1 MSGAAPSQQAYA
13 GAARAALGRW
23 DLDAADLVLVAHRE
37 NAVFKVHARDAS
49 YALRVHRPGY
59 HDDAALESELA
70 WVRAL
75 SEDGVEVPAI
85 VPASGGELFVT
96 IRADGIA
103 GPVRVDLFE
112 WIDGEPLAVGARHGK
127 AADPGWVRDQW
138 GRLGALAAALH
149 AHAAGWRPPAGFVRH
164 AWDEHGLAG
173 REPLWGRFWELP
185 SLDREQRALLI
196 AARDRLFAE
205 LAALPKTPGAYGLI
219 HADLLPEN
227 VLVCGDRLRVIDFDD
242 CGYGWHLFEIVT
254 ALYAVE
260 DEPWHGDAC
269 DAFLAAYRARRPLDD
284 AALARLPLF
293 FLARALTDVGWMHTR
308 AETENARR
316 STAARV
322 ASACALAEDYLRS

>member
-1 MSGAAPSQQAYA
+1 ARTRPYNARAGDRRGAAGDRRHARTARPDRRNGPARERAEDPPAAAVRARARGPAARRARRVPHGSRRGMSGAAPSQQAYA

-127 AADPGWVRDQW
+127 AADPGWVHDQW

-185 SLDREQRALLI
+185 SL
-196 AARDRLFAE
+196 
-205 LAALPKTPGAYGLI
+205 
-219 HADLLPEN
+219 
-227 VLVCGDRLRVIDFDD
+227 
-242 CGYGWHLFEIVT
+242 
-254 ALYAVE
+254 
-260 DEPWHGDAC
+260 
-269 DAFLAAYRARRPLDD
+269 
-284 AALARLPLF
+284 
-293 FLARALTDVGWMHTR
+293 
-308 AETENARR
+308 
-316 STAARV
+316 
-322 ASACALAEDYLRS
+322 

>member
-1 MSGAAPSQQAYA
+1 MNGTVPSVEAFA
-13 GAARAALGRW
+13 EAARAALGRW
-23 DLDAADLVLVAHRE
+23 DLGDAKLALFAHRE
-37 NAVFKVHARDAS
+37 NAVFKVDTGDAS

-59 HDDAALESELA
+59 HDDAALASELA
-70 WVRAL
+70 WMRAL
-75 SEDGVEVPAI
+75 AQAGVEVPAI
-85 VPASGGELFVT
+85 VPAADGELFVKV
-96 IRADGIA
+96 RADGIA
-103 GPVRVDLFE
+103 APVQVDLIE

-127 AADPGWVRDQW
+127 AAEAGWVRDQW

-149 AHAAGWRPPAGFVRH
+149 EHSAGWQPPAGFVRH

-173 REPLWGRFWELP
+173 PDPLWGRFWELP
-185 SLDREQRALLI
+185 ALDAGQRALLLE
-196 AARDRLFAE
+196 ARDRLFRE
-205 LAALPKTPGAYGLI
+205 LAALPKSRDAYGLI

-227 VLVCGDRLRVIDFDD
+227 VLVCGERLRVIDFDD

-260 DEPWHGDAC
+260 GEPWYAEAC
-269 DAFLAAYRARRPLDD
+269 DAFIEGYRTRRPLDD

-293 FLARALTDVGWMHTR
+293 FLARVLTDVGWMHTR

-322 ASACALAEDYLRS
+322 ASACALAEDYLRA

>member
-1 MSGAAPSQQAYA
+1 MSHGAVSQEAYA
-13 GAARAALGRW
+13 EAAGAALGRW
-23 DLDAADLVLVAHRE
+23 DLDTANLALVAHRE
-37 NAVFKVHARDAS
+37 NAVFKVQVRDAS

-59 HDDAALESELA
+59 HDDAALASELA
-70 WVRAL
+70 WMRAL
-75 SEDGVEVPAI
+75 SVDGVEVPAV
-85 VPASGGELFVT
+85 VPASDGELFVKV
-96 IRADGIA
+96 RADGIA
-103 GPVRVDLFE
+103 GPVQVDLFE
-112 WIDGEPLAVGARHGK
+112 WIDGEPLAEARRNSS
-127 AADPGWVRDQW
+127 ADRGWVGEQW

-149 AHAAGWRPPAGFVRH
+149 AHAAGWRPPAGFARH

-173 REPLWGRFWELP
+173 RKPLWGRFWELP

-196 AARDRLFAE
+196 EARDRLFAE
-205 LAALPKTPGAYGLI
+205 LAALPKTPDSYGLI

-260 DEPWHGDAC
+260 GEPWYADAC
-269 DAFLAAYRARRPLDD
+269 DAFIKGYRARRPLDQ
-284 AALARLPLF
+284 AALAGLPLF